1 MDLALNPCARIR
13 ESTQTKLTI
22 ARSDISSASGFFK
35 AATIPSGHEP
45 RAFSK
50 ARGSVDWE
58 RTIAVA
64 LLENSV
70 TILNERL
77 HLIAPRAVPTEVRER
92 ISRLALIW
100 KFKLNLLERRL
111 RESVAVL
118 AGAGIEV
125 TLLKGAAL
133 ALTVY
138 PSFSDRPMAD
148 VDIMVAPDAARRA
161 HELLQCAGWAVET
174 GDFSPAVW
182 NDHHHLPPLSDRDA
196 SGLRLE
202 IHVTPLE
209 PGHPFRLSGESV
221 LESAREIDL
230 DGHIVR
236 VPEPH
241 LHAVHAAI
249 HFAFSHQFAS
259 GGLNVFRD
267 IAMLRAAGAL
277 DWGTFVEKAHETRSE
292 ACCYWTVRL
301 TSALAGV
308 AVPDEVMQQL
318 LPPLGPW
325 SLSLLEQHF
334 SQLILRTRNS
344 CPSVELR
351 HRLWAFAL
359 QVAASEREAARRW
372 DEGSR
377 VNRSR
382 RSSLQR
388 LITHMSRA
396 PHWSRYVAS
405 LVVPAVG
412 LSA

>member
-1 MDLALNPCARIR
+1 
-13 ESTQTKLTI
+13 LTI
-22 ARSDISSASGFFK
+22 AHSDISCASDFFK

-58 RTIAVA
+58 RAIAVA

-70 TILNERL
+70 TILNDRL
-77 HLIAPRAVPTEVRER
+77 DLIAPRAVPSEVRER
-92 ISRLALIW
+92 IGRLALIW

-111 RESVAVL
+111 RESVGVL
-118 AGAGIEV
+118 ADADIEV

-148 VDIMVAPDAARRA
+148 VDIMVSPDAARRS
-161 HELLQCAGWAVET
+161 HELLRRAGWAVET
-174 GDFSPAVW
+174 GDLSPAAW
-182 NDHHHLPPLSDRDA
+182 NDHHHLPPLSDRDG

-202 IHVTPLE
+202 VHVTPLE
-209 PGHPFRLSGESV
+209 PGHPYRLSAESV
-221 LESAREIDL
+221 LASAREIDV
-230 DGHIVR
+230 DGHTVR

-277 DWGTFVEKAHETRSE
+277 DWGTFVEKAHQTRSE
-292 ACCYWTVRL
+292 ACCYWTARL
-301 TSALAGV
+301 ASALAGV
-308 AVPDEVMQQL
+308 TVPDEVMQRL
-318 LPPLGPW
+318 SPPIGAW

-351 HRLWAFAL
+351 HRLWAFAV
-359 QVAASEREAARRW
+359 QVAASQCVATRRW
-372 DEGSR
+372 EEASG
-377 VNRSR
+377 VNRAR

-388 LITHMSRA
+388 LITHVSRA
-396 PHWSRYVAS
+396 PHWWRYVAS
-405 LVVPAVG
+405 LVVPVIE